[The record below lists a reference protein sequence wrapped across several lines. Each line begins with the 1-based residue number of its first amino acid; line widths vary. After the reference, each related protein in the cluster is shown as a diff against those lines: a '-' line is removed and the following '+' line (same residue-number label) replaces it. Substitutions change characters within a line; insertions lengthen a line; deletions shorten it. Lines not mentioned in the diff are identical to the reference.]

1 MKIILYFHFKASK
14 YCIEHIENPLFHLN
28 LETSEVFLSKTKI
41 AIQTLLSLSK
51 DNPAVTKQ
59 NKITQLHRTLC
70 FFQDGLYRKLFQ
82 RLELKLEEN
91 LLQRNRL

>member
-1 MKIILYFHFKASK
+1 
-14 YCIEHIENPLFHLN
+14 LFHLN

-59 NKITQLHRTLC
+59 NKITQLLQDTLL
-70 FFQDGLYRKLFQ
+70 FKMDYIVSKLFQ

-91 LLQRNRL
+91 LTSKNRL